1 MAQPSA
7 PRTPNLSAPRADCSS
22 LPIAPQRL
30 SGRVVVTRQLPVTWD
45 SPNRHIQAGRLQTGK
60 QQMESFRDALRT
72 QRWDDHRYYHHSRI
86 NQSLHFVSAVSFLF
100 SYVMIF
106 KDPAV
111 SALAGWLIAM
121 TTRQTGHFFFEPK
134 DYDTVNDASHEYK
147 EEIKVGYNLRRKV
160 VLLTIW
166 ALSPLP
172 LYFNPTFF
180 GIFRPAVDKTEFVR
194 QVAEIWLVLGIGGV
208 LFRTFQLFVVKDVQ
222 TGLVWATKILTDPF
236 HDIKLYHKAPLA
248 LLRGELID
256 PGIGLHGWDEDDA
269 EEVPRPS

>member
-1 MAQPSA
+1 MHGFLA
-7 PRTPNLSAPRADCSS
+7 
-22 LPIAPQRL
+22 
-30 SGRVVVTRQLPVTWD
+30 
-45 SPNRHIQAGRLQTGK
+45 
-60 QQMESFRDALRT
+60 ALRT

-106 KDPAV
+106 KDPAI
-111 SALAGWLIAM
+111 SALAGWLVAM
-121 TTRQTGHFFFEPK
+121 TTRQCGHFFFEPR
-134 DYDTVNDASHEYK
+134 DYDTVNHASHEYK
-147 EEIKVGYNLRRKV
+147 EEIKVGYNLRRKI

-172 LYFNPTFF
+172 LYFDPTFF
-180 GIFRPAVDKTEFVR
+180 GIFAPHANVVEFIR
-194 QVAEIWLVLGIGGV
+194 HVAIIWLVLGVAGV
-208 LFRTFQLFVVKDVQ
+208 LFRTVQLFFLKDMQ

-256 PGIGLHGWDEDDA
+256 PGIEVEVAEWEDEEA
-269 EEVPRPS
+269 EEAPRLT